1 MFYQRDGF
9 DRPSAF
15 LIILEDKSMIVKI
28 GAKEIEMTS
37 SALTSLAYKKLFGQD
52 ILATLG
58 EFKTEGMTG
67 EKASEAIEKV
77 GQLGFIMAKQASG
90 MPVKELMKLTEV
102 DFYEW
107 IDGFTYADLY
117 DAEVVAKIL
126 AVWTQNLG
134 TNITGKNVQ
143 GEAAGR

>member
-1 MFYQRDGF
+1 
-9 DRPSAF
+9 
-15 LIILEDKSMIVKI
+15 MIVQI

-52 ILATLG
+52 ILAMLG
-58 EFKTEGMTG
+58 EFKTEGVTG

-90 MPVKELMKLTEV
+90 MPVKELMKLTEI

-107 IDGFTYADLY
+107 IDGFNYADLY

-126 AVWTQNLG
+126 AVWTQNLNVG
-134 TNITGKNVQ
+134 IEGKNAK
-143 GEAAGR
+143 GEAAGH

>member
-1 MFYQRDGF
+1 
-9 DRPSAF
+9 
-15 LIILEDKSMIVKI
+15 MIVKI

-37 SALTSLAYKKLFGQD
+37 SALTSLAHKKLFGQD

-107 IDGFTYADLY
+107 IDGFAYADLY

>member
-1 MFYQRDGF
+1 
-9 DRPSAF
+9 
-15 LIILEDKSMIVKI
+15 MIVQI

-37 SALTSLAYKKLFGQD
+37 SALTSLAYKKLFGHD

-77 GQLGFIMAKQASG
+77 GQLGFVMAKQASG
-90 MPVKELMKLTEV
+90 MPVKELMKLTEI

-107 IDGFTYADLY
+107 IDGFNYADLY

-126 AVWTQNLG
+126 AVWTQNLNVG
-134 TNITGKNVQ
+134 IEGKNAK
-143 GEAAGR
+143 GEAADH